1 MPFNWTSS
9 NGVKALFGLAVRIA
23 DPVCPGK
30 VLAIVD
36 GKVYVVEGVVRGTVY
51 DGLEGVAGDHVRV
64 VDEDGPK
71 VDKDEEAEVDHAVE
85 GEEEYE

>member
-1 MPFNWTSS
+1 MC
-9 NGVKALFGLAVRIA
+9 GA
-23 DPVCPGK
+23 
-30 VLAIVD
+30 
-36 GKVYVVEGVVRGTVY
+36 VY

-85 GEEEYE
+85 GEEEYEEVVRDGLEVAIDWVEGV